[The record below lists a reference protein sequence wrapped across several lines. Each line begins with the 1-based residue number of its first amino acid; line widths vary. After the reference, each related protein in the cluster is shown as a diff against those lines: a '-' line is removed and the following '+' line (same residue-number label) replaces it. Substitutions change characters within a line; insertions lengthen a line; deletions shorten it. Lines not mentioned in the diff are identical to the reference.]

1 MTACA
6 KLPEGA
12 IEVVLKEYD
21 HLKEE
26 VRERLRT
33 AFSHVAYGGAIAAF
47 AVPAADQLDK
57 WRHGWIVIA
66 AAAIAAIALFW
77 VAALNMRWVQHCG
90 KYMCDIE
97 ARINAHFGLRVVGW
111 EHYASGVQASLWC
124 LIPDSPDWKQP
135 IDDIERGGR
144 YPQPA
149 VQVEEGIDTDRRHG
163 SP

>member
-21 HLKEE
+21 HLTEE

-77 VAALNMRWVQHCG
+77 IAALNMRWVQHCG
-90 KYMCDIE
+90 KYMRDIE

-111 EHYASGVQASLWC
+111 EHYASGVQASFWF
-124 LIPDSPDWKQP
+124 LIPDSPDWTQP
-135 IDDIERGGR
+135 IADIEWSGQN
-144 YPQPA
+144 PQSNA
-149 VQVEEGIDTDRRHG
+149 GVVARIDADRRHG
-163 SP
+163 PP